1 MVLTGSRPRGSDVDE
16 FSDPDIE
23 LIRTSVLSLY
33 GNDDWLCF
41 LGKKLVA
48 PQPGERRRSGAAK
61 AREPRRLG
69 RSRKIDVTFAALN
82 ESPG

>member
-23 LIRTSVLSLY
+23 LISPTVLSLY

-48 PQPGERRRSGAAK
+48 APNLENGGVTEPRWPASLVVLDGAA
-61 AREPRRLG
+61 
-69 RSRKIDVTFAALN
+69 RST
-82 ESPG
+82 SPLPP